1 LPPQDPPSLSAPRCQ
16 QCITHGSSDLQIGE
30 HGGLAL
36 MEIVPVKVKCGD
48 VYLHGTEFSVR
59 LRTPEPIFEAMQRV
73 ISKVLIAFDINCGS
87 PGTFSETLE
96 VLSRDIANE
105 MANMAALTSNEFLA
119 SCLWLWLHSL
129 LRVELEWKG
138 TLSQMADQG
147 LLSGMHEM
155 QIQEVKNDLRA
166 L

>member
-1 LPPQDPPSLSAPRCQ
+1 
-16 QCITHGSSDLQIGE
+16 
-30 HGGLAL
+30 

-105 MANMAALTSNEFLA
+105 MGKHGRLDFERIPGQLSLALAAFSLA
-119 SCLWLWLHSL
+119 SRA
-129 LRVELEWKG
+129 RVEG
-138 TLSQMADQG
+138 HAVPNG
-147 LLSGMHEM
+147 
-155 QIQEVKNDLRA
+155 
-166 L
+166 